1 MSFVFQGV
9 RNYAT
14 CYMGLSKGSVG
25 VDSKVWLGG
34 QVCSSTGFLPRADP
48 YGVVKA
54 AYGIVVCNHSVVNL
68 APSEQVLPS
77 AEQFAFE

>member
-1 MSFVFQGV
+1 
-9 RNYAT
+9 
-14 CYMGLSKGSVG
+14 MGLSKGSVG
-25 VDSKVWLGG
+25 VDSKVWLDG
-34 QVCSSTGFLPRADP
+34 QVYSSTGFLPRADP

>member
-1 MSFVFQGV
+1 
-9 RNYAT
+9 
-14 CYMGLSKGSVG
+14 MGLSKGSVC

-34 QVCSSTGFLPRADP
+34 QVCSSTGFLPRANP

-54 AYGIVVCNHSVVNL
+54 AYGIVVCNHNVVNL
-68 APSEQVLPS
+68 AASEQVLPL